1 MPLTPEMKKALFGSV
16 ASQITGVSTEKKTI
30 GITVN
35 IPIRPDMISSAIK
48 QLVNAG
54 QLSRHD
60 ALDYIMWMMDELEKL
75 RKELYE

>member
-1 MPLTPEMKKALFGSV
+1 MPLTPELKKALFGSV
-16 ASQITGVSTEKKTI
+16 NGQVVGASAEKKTI
-30 GITVN
+30 GVVVN